1 MNSEAPVSRV
11 VVVGSLN
18 LDLVLRLDRMPAPGE
33 TVFGESLERHP
44 GGKGLNQAVAAAR
57 LGATVSMIGAVGDD
71 GSGEWLRRVVLD
83 EGIDDSAVTVA
94 PGTSG
99 TAIIEVEPRG
109 ENRIVVVSGANER
122 VTAEQVRAAIESW
135 DDVAVVLTQSEVPL
149 EAVRAAM
156 EAGRAAGAQTIL
168 NPAPAREYPADIL
181 ANVDVLIPNEHEAA
195 VLSGMHTGSALDA
208 IEVAQELNTRGAS
221 CVVITRGERGAVWAS
236 AHGSGQAAAFRVSA
250 VDTVAAGDAFCGGMA
265 AALSMG
271 ETFAEALRWASA
283 AGALTATRQGAVPSL
298 PTREDVEEL
307 LGRS

>member
-83 EGIDDSAVTVA
+83 EGIDDSAVSVA

-109 ENRIVVVSGANER
+109 ENRIVVVAGANET

-156 EAGRAAGAQTIL
+156 AVGRAVGAQTIL

-181 ANVDVLIPNEHEAA
+181 ANVDILIPNEHEAA
-195 VLSGMHTGSALDA
+195 VLSGMHMGSALDA

-250 VDTVAAGDAFCGGMA
+250 VDTVAAGDAFCGGIA

-298 PTREDVEEL
+298 PTREDVEDML
-307 LGRS
+307 NRS